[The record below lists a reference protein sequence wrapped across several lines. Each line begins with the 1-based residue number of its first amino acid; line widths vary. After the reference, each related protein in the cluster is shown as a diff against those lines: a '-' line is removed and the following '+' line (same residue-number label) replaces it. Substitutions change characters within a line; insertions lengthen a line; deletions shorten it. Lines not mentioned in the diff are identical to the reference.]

1 MCELP
6 FKTPTKS
13 DEESLPANIH
23 NLFVVIVTNFQMG
36 GILEGH
42 LTGAEW
48 AMV

>member
-6 FKTPTKS
+6 FKTPIKS
-13 DEESLPANIH
+13 DEEFLPANIH

-36 GILEGH
+36 GILEGRM
-42 LTGAEW
+42 TGAEW